1 MSNAVHMEG
10 VFKNFD
16 GNQALDDSWFT
27 AGHGQLHA
35 LLGENGAGKTTLMNV
50 LCGLYVPDHGRI
62 VVDGNDVQISGP
74 AHAHSLGIGMVHQNF
89 KLVHPFSVAENVLLA
104 NPPAARQKTP
114 DQKVSWA
121 SGIRTVKAEIERYC
135 DELGFEL
142 DPDAGVDSISVS
154 EQQRI
159 EIIKV
164 LMAGAKLLILDEPT
178 AVLTDEEADRV
189 LAMARDLAHRGT
201 CVVLITHKLREVLE
215 YADWVTV
222 MRGGKTVASENPQGM
237 TRQNLTELMVGTAP
251 HDETPPSDVTGE
263 IKLAVRDLVAQRGD
277 GVQSVNGLSVAIRS
291 GQIYGV
297 AGVGGNGQSEL
308 AEVLM
313 GVRTASGGSI
323 ELDGRDVTDEHPRR
337 RRRAGLA
344 SVPADRYVFGLAGD
358 LSVTDNFAISG
369 LDDGKYGGT
378 YWIVKSRMRQSTH
391 DAIEAFEIQGAE
403 PGTRARLL
411 SGGNAQKLVL
421 ARELSGA
428 PAVIVAHSP
437 TRGLDVRACAA
448 VHDYLRRSRDSGAAV
463 LVISEDLDEV
473 MNLSDRIGVINRG
486 RIVGEFDRPAD
497 RQQVGQLMVDHA

>member
-16 GNQALDDSWFT
+16 GNQALDDAWFK
-27 AGHGQLHA
+27 ADHGQLHA

-50 LCGLYVPDHGRI
+50 LNGLYVPDRGRI
-62 VVDGNDVQISGP
+62 VVDGNDVKINGP
-74 AHAHSLGIGMVHQNF
+74 ANAYELGIGMVHQNF
-89 KLVHPFSVAENVLLA
+89 KLVRPFSVAENVLLA
-104 NPPAARQKTP
+104 NPQAGGDKA
-114 DQKVSWA
+114 SWA
-121 SGIRTVKAEIERYC
+121 NRTRAVKAEIARYC
-135 DELGFEL
+135 EELGFEL

-164 LMAGAKLLILDEPT
+164 LMAGANILILDEPT

-189 LAMARDLAHRGT
+189 LSMARELARRGT

-237 TRQNLTELMVGTAP
+237 TREKLTELMVGTAP
-251 HDETPPSDVTGE
+251 LDETPPSNVTGE
-263 IKLAVRDLVAQRGD
+263 VKLEVRSLVVARAD
-277 GVQSVNGLSVAIRS
+277 GVQTVNELSMAIRS

-297 AGVGGNGQSEL
+297 AGVGGNGQPEL

-313 GVRTASGGSI
+313 GVRAASGGSI
-323 ELDGRDVTDEHPRR
+323 MLDGRDVTHEHPRR

-344 SVPADRYVFGLAGD
+344 SVPADRYVFGLAAD
-358 LSVTDNFAISG
+358 LSVTDNFAVAG
-369 LDDGKYGGT
+369 LDNGTYGGSH
-378 YWIVKSRMRQSTH
+378 WVAKSRMRQSTR
-391 DAIEAFEIQGAE
+391 DAISAFEIHGAA
-403 PGTRARLL
+403 PATRARLL

-421 ARELSGA
+421 ARELSGD
-428 PAVIVAHSP
+428 PAVIIAHSP

-448 VHDYLRRSRDSGAAV
+448 VHDYLRLARDAGAAV

-473 MNLSDRIGVINRG
+473 MSLSDRIGVINRG
-486 RIVGEFDRPAD
+486 RIVGEFDRPAE